1 MEGIRDMAL
10 GSMVTAEDNY
20 NSVCDSKKIYL
31 EYLRIIACVL
41 VIYNHLSGYMLFV
54 ITDGASQFF
63 YMILTMI
70 TKINVPI
77 FFMITGTLLLGK
89 EEDFKTVISKRILRF
104 LLVILIFVGGLYV
117 ITYIQSVM
125 AGEPLEKPLYNF
137 IMGILNNNV
146 CGIYWYL
153 YAYLGFL
160 FMLPFMQRIAKNIA
174 RDDICILLFLNFVF
188 SSFIPL
194 INIVLNKL
202 SIDPISICNDFSVPL
217 ATISAFFY
225 PLIGYYIDNKIDV
238 SKFKNKHIIYLL
250 LFGGIGIIISCWCTY
265 YEGRNIGEYT
275 QRYVYLFT
283 YVIAI
288 AVFLIVKYLVTVAFP
303 KLSKGKIGK
312 TITLIGSLTFGIYLF
327 DPYLKT
333 IFYRTY
339 QVYIENHLP
348 TIIASINWVLI

>member
-1 MEGIRDMAL
+1 
-10 GSMVTAEDNY
+10 
-20 NSVCDSKKIYL
+20 
-31 EYLRIIACVL
+31 
-41 VIYNHLSGYMLFV
+41 
-54 ITDGASQFF
+54 
-63 YMILTMI
+63 MI

-89 EEDFKTVISKRILRF
+89 EEDFKTVISKRISRF

-125 AGEPLEKPLYNF
+125 AGESLEKPLYNF
-137 IMGILNNNV
+137 TMGILNNNV

-160 FMLPFMQRIAKNIA
+160 FMLPFMQRIAKNIT
-174 RDDICILLFLNFVF
+174 RDDVCILLFLNFIF

-194 INIVLNKL
+194 INIMLNKL

-333 IFYRTY
+333 IFYRIY

-348 TIIASINWVLI
+348 TIVASINWVLISAFVGGGITFILKKATILKKII